1 MITEAVIIAFITG
14 GCAIVSNLILT
25 VSQGSKTLY
34 RIEQLEKKVE
44 KHNNIVERVTL
55 LEASDKTQ
63 WVRIDELK
71 EEVYQ

>member
-14 GCAIVSNLILT
+14 GCAIVSNIILT

-71 EEVYQ
+71 EEVHQ

>member
-1 MITEAVIIAFITG
+1 MITEAVRIAFITG
-14 GCAIVSNLILT
+14 GCAIVSNIILT

-71 EEVYQ
+71 EEVHQ